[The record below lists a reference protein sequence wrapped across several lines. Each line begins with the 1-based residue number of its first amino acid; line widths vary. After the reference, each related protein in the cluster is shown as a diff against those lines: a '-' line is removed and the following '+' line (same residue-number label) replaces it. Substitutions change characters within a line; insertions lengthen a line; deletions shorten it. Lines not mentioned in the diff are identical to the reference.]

1 MTDNTFRYAMIA
13 ICLFFMPFGAYYR
26 YHSYTG
32 EKIDRRQE
40 GMVILV
46 GLRLCGVVLFAAA
59 LAWMIDPE
67 LMKWSAMPVPV
78 WLRWVAVVVAVGC
91 GLLWVWAVSHLGK
104 NLTDTVITRK
114 EATLVTTGPY
124 CCIRHPFYTSAI
136 VGMIS
141 SSLIMTNWFIL
152 LFGSIA
158 CFAFLIPRTRIEE
171 SKLLERFGD
180 DYRDLMQR
188 TGRFF
193 PRIGK

>member
-1 MTDNTFRYAMIA
+1 MADDNTFRWAMIA
-13 ICLFFMPFGAYYR
+13 ICLFFMPIGLYFR
-26 YHSYTG
+26 IRTYTG

-46 GLRLCGVVLFAAA
+46 GLRLCGVILFSSA
-59 LAWMIDPE
+59 LVWMIDPE
-67 LMKWSAMPVPV
+67 LMEWSAMPVPV
-78 WLRWVAVVVAVGC
+78 WLRWIAVVVAFGC

-114 EATLVTTGPY
+114 EAALVTSGPY
-124 CCIRHPFYTSAI
+124 RRVRHPFYTSAF
-136 VGMIS
+136 VGMLS
-141 SSLIMTNWFIL
+141 SGLIMTNWFIL

-171 SKLLERFGD
+171 QKLIERFGD

-193 PRIGK
+193 PRWK